1 MTCTYYNKDP
11 LALVDNMDSYFKE
24 IPADCSLF
32 SDDGF
37 ELPIHKELLYQTKFM
52 RRMLKSVNMND
63 CKVEILCP
71 SVTREDLET
80 IIKFL
85 YGGKVYCEDQSIASQ
100 VFANLKELF
109 GFPSRNFDFDGIV
122 LKCEMQDPSDDKVS
136 WFHLISDHNI
146 GTYLRTLSLKFQKV
160 RTKIEVSLSLPIW
173 LSQFN

>member
-11 LALVDNMDSYFKE
+11 LALVNNMDSYFKQ

-32 SDDGF
+32 SEDGF

-52 RRMLKSVNMND
+52 RRMLKSANMND

-136 WFHLISDHNI
+136 SMSILVLLHFC
-146 GTYLRTLSLKFQKV
+146 KK
-160 RTKIEVSLSLPIW
+160 E
-173 LSQFN
+173 SQFLYKKYKYKYIFGGSLRKMSTKRFV